1 MPRTTRGRRTDATMR
16 AARSRSVARSL
27 PAVAGVDVG
36 GDKKL
41 CDLVILRG
49 STIICREARIAPEAL
64 PALCIEHDVMA
75 VGVDAPSLWWTGTG
89 RRAAEQAL
97 ARERISCFPTPS
109 REQAVASTSGFFN
122 WMFMGERVYRA
133 LADAYPLLTDAR
145 YGGGRVCFETYPYAI
160 TCALLGKT
168 IASAKLKRNQRRQL
182 LTQLGID
189 VSTLRSVD
197 ARDATLC
204 ALTAQYVID
213 GNAHA
218 YGDAQ
223 GGYIRVPIVGEPI
236 VLDMR

>member
-1 MPRTTRGRRTDATMR
+1 ME
-16 AARSRSVARSL
+16 AARSEFLARSL

-36 GDKKL
+36 GDKKQ

-49 STIICREARIAPEAL
+49 SAVVCREERIAPEAL
-64 PALCIEHDVMA
+64 PSLCIEHDVVA
-75 VGVDAPSLWWTGTG
+75 VGVDAPSLWWSGSG

-109 REQAVASTSGFFN
+109 REQAMASTSGFFD

-133 LADAYPLLTDAR
+133 LADAYPLLTSER
-145 YGGGRVCFETYPYAI
+145 YAGGRVSFETYPYAI
-160 TCALLGKT
+160 TCAMLGKA
-168 IASAKLKRNQRRQL
+168 IASAKQKRNQRRQL
-182 LTQLGID
+182 LIKLGID

-204 ALTAQYVID
+204 ALAAQYVID

-218 YGDAQ
+218 YGDAE
-223 GGYIRVPIVGEPI
+223 GGYIRVPIVGETI
-236 VLDMR
+236 ILDVPWSGATVG

>member
-1 MPRTTRGRRTDATMR
+1 MEV
-16 AARSRSVARSL
+16 ARSEFLARSL

-36 GDKKL
+36 GDKKQ

-49 STIICREARIAPEAL
+49 STVVCREERIVPEAL
-64 PALCIEHDVMA
+64 PSLCIEHDVVA
-75 VGVDAPSLWWTGTG
+75 VGVDAPSLWWTGSG

-109 REQAVASTSGFFN
+109 REQAMASTSGFFD

-133 LADAYPLLTDAR
+133 LADAYPLLTSER
-145 YGGGRVCFETYPYAI
+145 YAGGRVSFETYPYAI
-160 TCALLGKT
+160 TCAMLGKA
-168 IASAKLKRNQRRQL
+168 IASAKQKRNQRRQL
-182 LTQLGID
+182 LIKLGID

-204 ALTAQYVID
+204 ALAAQYVID

-218 YGDAQ
+218 YGDAE
-223 GGYIRVPIVGEPI
+223 GGYIRVPIVGETI
-236 VLDMR
+236 ILDVPWSGATVG

>member
-1 MPRTTRGRRTDATMR
+1 MR

-27 PAVAGVDVG
+27 AAVAGVDVG
-36 GDKKL
+36 GDRKL

-49 STIICREARIAPEAL
+49 STIVCREARIAPEAL
-64 PALCIEHDVMA
+64 PALCIAHDVMA

-109 REQAVASTSGFFN
+109 REQAMASASGFFD
-122 WMFMGERVYRA
+122 WMFTGERVYRA
-133 LADAYPLLTDAR
+133 LASVYPLLTDAR
-145 YGGGRVCFETYPYAI
+145 YAGGRVSFETYPYAI
-160 TCALLGKT
+160 TCAMLGKAV
-168 IASAKLKRNQRRQL
+168 ASAKLKRVQRRQL

-189 VSTLRSVD
+189 VSALRSVD

-213 GNAHA
+213 GKAHA
-218 YGDAQ
+218 YGDAE
-223 GGYIRVPIVGEPI
+223 GGYICVPVVGEPI
-236 VLDMR
+236 VLDGLQPRSARG

>member
-1 MPRTTRGRRTDATMR
+1 MQ
-16 AARSRSVARSL
+16 AARSRSRSVARSL

-36 GDKKL
+36 GDKKR

-49 STIICREARIAPEAL
+49 ATIVCRAERIAPEAL
-64 PALCIEHDVMA
+64 PSLCIEHDVVA
-75 VGVDAPSLWWTGTG
+75 VGVDAPSLWWTGSG

-109 REQAVASTSGFFN
+109 REQAVASTSGFFD

-133 LADAYPLLTDAR
+133 LADAYPLLTEAR
-145 YGGGRVCFETYPYAI
+145 YAGGRVSFETYPYAI
-160 TCALLGKT
+160 TCALLGKA
-168 IASAKLKRNQRRQL
+168 IASAKQKRNQRRQL

-218 YGDAQ
+218 YGDAE
-223 GGYIRVPIVGEPI
+223 GGYIRVPIVGETI
-236 VLDMR
+236 VLDTL

>member
-1 MPRTTRGRRTDATMR
+1 ME
-16 AARSRSVARSL
+16 AAPSEFLARSL

-36 GDKKL
+36 GDKKR

-49 STIICREARIAPEAL
+49 STVVCREERIAPEAL
-64 PALCIEHDVMA
+64 PSLCIEHDVVA
-75 VGVDAPSLWWTGTG
+75 VGVDAPSLWWTGSG

-109 REQAVASTSGFFN
+109 REQAMASTSGFFD

-133 LADAYPLLTDAR
+133 LADAYPLLTSER
-145 YGGGRVCFETYPYAI
+145 YAGGRVSFETYPYAI
-160 TCALLGKT
+160 TCAMLGKAT
-168 IASAKLKRNQRRQL
+168 ASAKQKRNQRRQL
-182 LTQLGID
+182 LIKLGID

-204 ALTAQYVID
+204 AVAAQYVID

-218 YGDAQ
+218 YGDAE
-223 GGYIRVPIVGEPI
+223 GGYIRVPIVGETI
-236 VLDMR
+236 ILDVPWSGATVG